1 MSAQPQRGRVFGSA
15 LIIAGTTIGAGM
27 LALPLASAGLGIVN
41 ASLLLIV
48 MWALMAYTALLML
61 ELHQHADADATL
73 NRLAHQFLGRHGQW
87 LASAAILFLLYSLC
101 AAYISGGGGQ
111 MQHSLQQY
119 WPQTPSGSGIV
130 LFTLLV
136 AVVVILGTRQVD
148 IINRGLF
155 TLKIVALVTSLVLIT
170 PHISAGHLVDMPLQ
184 QGLLLAAI
192 PVVFTSFGFHSSIP
206 SIVRYLDLDIASV
219 RRALLWGS
227 SLPLLVYLLWQLAS
241 FGSLGADELQR
252 SGSLPD
258 FMQAIRDVIA
268 QPMVASGVSWFA
280 DLALA
285 TSFLGVSL
293 GLFDFL
299 ADTFNANNKRGGRI
313 GVGLI
318 TFIPPLL
325 FALYYPEGFIAALG
339 YAAIALAV
347 LALWLPA
354 AMVFQSRRRHPD
366 ADYQVIGGG
375 IALALVAACGVVII
389 VAQLLK

>member
-1 MSAQPQRGRVFGSA
+1 MNASNHRGRVVGSA

-41 ASLLLIV
+41 ASFLLV
-48 MWALMAYTALLML
+48 AMWALMTYTALLML
-61 ELHQHADADATL
+61 ELHQHSDANATL

-101 AAYISGGGGQ
+101 AAYIAGGGGQ
-111 MQHSLQQY
+111 MQHSLQQ
-119 WPQTPSGSGIV
+119 WLPDIPDFSGT
-130 LFTLLV
+130 LAFTLLV
-136 AVVVILGTRQVD
+136 ATVVILGTRQVD

-155 TLKIVALVTSLVLIT
+155 TLKIIALVASLILIT
-170 PHISAGHLVDMPLQ
+170 PHIRTTHLVDLPLQ
-184 QGLLLAAI
+184 QGLLLTAI

-206 SIVRYLDLDIASV
+206 SIVRYLDLDISSV
-219 RRALLWGS
+219 RRALLWGA

-252 SGSLPD
+252 SQSLPD
-258 FMQAIRDVIA
+258 FMQAIRAVID
-268 QPMVASGVSWFA
+268 QPTVASGISWFA

-299 ADTFNANNKRGGRI
+299 ADTLKANDKRFGRFA
-313 GVGLI
+313 VGLI

-325 FALYYPEGFIAALG
+325 FALYYPQGFIAALG

-347 LALWLPA
+347 LALLLPA
-354 AMVFQSRRRHPD
+354 ALVYISRKRHPEVT
-366 ADYQVIGGG
+366 YRVKGGN
-375 IALALVAACGVVII
+375 LALVLVGSSGLGII
-389 VAQLLK
+389 AAQLVQ

>member
-1 MSAQPQRGRVFGSA
+1 MSSQPQRGRVFGSA

-27 LALPLASAGLGIVN
+27 LALPLASAGLGIIN
-41 ASLLLIV
+41 ASLLLVV

-119 WPQTPSGSGIV
+119 WPQAPSGSGIV

-206 SIVRYLDLDIASV
+206 SIVRYLDLNIASV

-299 ADTFNANNKRGGRI
+299 ADTFSASNKRGGRM

-366 ADYQVIGGG
+366 ADYQVAGGAV
-375 IALALVAACGVVII
+375 ALALVATCGVVII
-389 VAQLLK
+389 AAQLLQ